1 VTGNS
6 SAYALSTT
14 GGVVAMRV
22 EHSMNTAPSVANN
35 YATGIVSETI
45 QRRVRLSVIED
56 SDMDSGAPGA
66 VSTAVL
72 EVHSDRSYAIN
83 SWVIDP

>member
-1 VTGNS
+1 
-6 SAYALSTT
+6 
-14 GGVVAMRV
+14 
-22 EHSMNTAPSVANN
+22 
-35 YATGIVSETI
+35 
-45 QRRVRLSVIED
+45 LSVIED
-56 SDMDSGAPGA
+56 SGMDSGAPGA